1 MLSGSVLYHI
11 RKVVFDMVEKKI
23 PTQRE
28 IDTMAE
34 SVFAAAA
41 DKQRFAEDQAK
52 KLDITAS
59 FIRSKLAIQ

>member
-1 MLSGSVLYHI
+1 
-11 RKVVFDMVEKKI
+11 MVEKKI

>member
-1 MLSGSVLYHI
+1 
-11 RKVVFDMVEKKI
+11 MVEKKI

-34 SVFAAAA
+34 SVFAATAYQ
-41 DKQRFAEDQAK
+41 QRFAEDQAK

>member
-1 MLSGSVLYHI
+1 MLN
-11 RKVVFDMVEKKI
+11 EKA

-28 IDTMAE
+28 VDQIAE
-34 SVFAAAA
+34 SIFAVAAE
-41 DKQRFAEDQAK
+41 KQLATESQAK